1 MADPIDDPPPPDPD
15 SPELPDAPLYVP
27 ELDADEA
34 RNLDHESALIVNR
47 RVRVMH
53 LYRKRRTMPAI
64 AQEVGCSVGTVHRDI
79 HIVLDGYRRQLALDS
94 KLHVAHELQRLA
106 HREAEIELDLE
117 RSRGDLVEKSRTGK
131 RDSDGDGTV
140 GGSVKKRQRYGDPRL
155 HALLVQCWRARCVL
169 LGLLDKAETGAD
181 KLPAVKVVA
190 GLNPLEVV

>member
-1 MADPIDDPPPPDPD
+1 MADTFQYGSIVLTHVKTESFEQRTEYDPSNTDALWTRTTLTVTGMLAYGLPPATGG
-15 SPELPDAPLYVP
+15 ETA
-27 ELDADEA
+27 ADTLRRIEH
-34 RNLDHESALIVNR
+34 NLMQPRQYLRWQVGSKVVI
-47 RVRVMH
+47 
-53 LYRKRRTMPAI
+53 
-64 AQEVGCSVGTVHRDI
+64 EVGNKNTG
-79 HIVLDGYRRQLALDS
+79 
-94 KLHVAHELQRLA
+94 VA
-106 HREAEIELDLE
+106 LE

-181 KLPAVKVVA
+181 KLPAVKLVA